1 MAKGN
6 VEIISG
12 AGPTRQYR
20 TDDRTTSSAT
30 ATIKQ
35 GEPVKVSGN
44 FIVIIGDG
52 EPTITAPMLGIAA
65 NESTETST
73 ADGFVDITHIIPG
86 QTILR
91 AKVTTPGNM
100 DTDAELEAILN
111 DTVTFDLATGVF
123 TVDENEGTDPNVHG
137 VQIID
142 GNIEKGT
149 VDFTIRDYAIE
160 QGSST

>member
-6 VEIISG
+6 IEIIKN
-12 AGPTRQYR
+12 AGPTLQYR
-20 TDDRTTSSAT
+20 VDDRTTSSAT

-44 FIVIIGDG
+44 FVVLVATA
-52 EPTITAPMLGIAA
+52 EPTNAAPMLGIAA

-73 ADGFVDITHIIPG
+73 VDGVVDVTGIIPG
-86 QTILR
+86 STVLR

-100 DTDAELEAILN
+100 DTDAELLGILN
-111 DTVTFDLATGVF
+111 DTVTFTLSNGEF
-123 TVDENEGTDPNVHG
+123 TVNEDEGTDPNVHG
-137 VQIID
+137 LEIIG
-142 GNIEKGT
+142 GNIDKGT
-149 VDFTIRDYAIE
+149 VDFMVRSYAIE